1 MRMTCLVIGCATAL
15 ALAGCRDGGEQGIS
29 DAQQATTEPQRAT
42 PTLTVKFCCP
52 STPTERVRTAI
63 KTCEVRSIMF
73 ADDATYVT
81 YRDGRKVRSH
91 RLDENALMSAV
102 GSREDGCRIIIGFAE

>member
-1 MRMTCLVIGCATAL
+1 MEANKESPTHSK
-15 ALAGCRDGGEQGIS
+15 QK
-29 DAQQATTEPQRAT
+29 AT